1 MDGTVIEL
9 PCGDLLVQVWSI
21 DVELVSGLNWSVKK
35 RPHTNYAQAW
45 NPLTKRPV
53 MMHRLILGE
62 PPSDQKVIVDH
73 RDGNGLNNQR
83 SNLRWVT
90 KQENNCNRRSVGSSQ
105 FLGVSWNKRHRK
117 WTSQIR
123 KDGKRTHLGTF
134 VSEIEAAKAYD
145 AKAIQLHGEFANLNF
160 PMEVQNG

>member
-1 MDGTVIEL
+1 
-9 PCGDLLVQVWSI
+9 
-21 DVELVSGLNWSVKK
+21 
-35 RPHTNYAQAW
+35 
-45 NPLTKRPV
+45 

-90 KQENNCNRRSVGSSQ
+90 KQENNCNRAGFGSSG
-105 FLGVSWNKRHRK
+105 FLGVSKSRGK
-117 WTSQIR
+117 WVAKIR
-123 KDGKRTHLGTF
+123 RDGIRYHLGTF

-160 PMEVQNG
+160 PMEANQC